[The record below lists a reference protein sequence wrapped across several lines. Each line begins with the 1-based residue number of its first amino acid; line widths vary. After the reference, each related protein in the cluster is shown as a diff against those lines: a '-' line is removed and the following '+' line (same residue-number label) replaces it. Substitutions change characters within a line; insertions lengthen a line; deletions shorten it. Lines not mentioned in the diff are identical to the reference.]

1 MEDKSI
7 SVDTNILVYCNNKD
21 SPFCKASREKLEQF
35 IKNGDRLFISDQV
48 LREYLVIMTRPGVL
62 EEPISPKLA
71 VDDVTMM
78 KEEFNLIFPD
88 QKALDTLADLTVK
101 YDIKAKKI
109 HNTAIVSTY
118 AGQWHL
124 GHPNT

>member
-1 MEDKSI
+1 M
-7 SVDTNILVYCNNKD
+7 
-21 SPFCKASREKLEQF
+21 
-35 IKNGDRLFISDQV
+35 